1 MLRTIR
7 KGRHKMATKKMS
19 ITNKNMCRFKMQV
32 TVLMLVGVVAGC
44 SSIPDGI
51 NPLVWFDSSLELF
64 TSEDPKV
71 STKTAEKVTQ
81 KRFDAISDTLTKFPK
96 LSNVDQQKKRS
107 VLRDK
112 GLAAD
117 EKGRKYAPTIA
128 RQGEATNTLSSAP
141 IRPSEITAATVPAT
155 QPKTPELAVLP
166 PDVTNPLET
175 KPTISKNVSGQVDFQ
190 TRFANRLS
198 EIRAEAAKGNQLS
211 QNIVPVLNQLSLG
224 TVVVSSAGTESNYG
238 VPANKYQLSAN
249 TYNSKVTYLA
259 KPMSP
264 LSDNVVRVATI
275 RFNNGSAKLS
285 SRDRLI
291 LANVIRLK
299 NERGGR
305 IHVVGHASSRTQ
317 NTDPVNHKMINFRV
331 SAARA
336 DEVARELQRLGVD
349 RSQLQVDAVSDSA
362 PEFLEVMPTGEAGN
376 RRAEIYLDS

>member
-1 MLRTIR
+1 
-7 KGRHKMATKKMS
+7 
-19 ITNKNMCRFKMQV
+19 MCHFKMQV
-32 TVLMLVGVVAGC
+32 AVLMLAGVVTGC

-71 STKTAEKVTQ
+71 FPKKDEEVTQ
-81 KRFDAISDTLTKFPK
+81 KRFDAISDKLAKFPK
-96 LSNVDQQKKRS
+96 LSDVDQQKKRS

-112 GLAAD
+112 GLVAD
-117 EKGRKYAPTIA
+117 EEGRKYAPTIA
-128 RQGEATNTLSSAP
+128 RQGEATNTLNAAP
-141 IRPSEITAATVPAT
+141 IRPSKITAATAPAT
-155 QPKTPELAVLP
+155 QPKTLELAELP
-166 PDVTNPLET
+166 RDVTNLDET
-175 KPTISKNVSGQVDFQ
+175 KPSISRNVPEQVDFQ

-198 EIRAEAAKGNQLS
+198 EIRAEAAKGNQLT
-211 QNIVPVLNQLSLG
+211 QNIVPVLNQLSLE
-224 TVVVSSAGTESNYG
+224 TVVVSSAGTESNYD
-238 VPANKYQLSAN
+238 VSVNKYLVSAN
-249 TYNSKVTYLA
+249 TYNSKLTYLA
-259 KPMSP
+259 KPMTP
-264 LSDNVVRVATI
+264 LSDSVVRVATI